1 MFGWNFL
8 AKHDEDARDV
18 RSRGN
23 QKHGDEL
30 LQNPTQP
37 LRLYYFVQRGFVP
50 SDGHVC
56 YVLVVLG
63 LCCVLAAQA
72 RNHHEPSSARRRAD
86 ASVVFASSKT

>member
-63 LCCVLAAQA
+63 LRRVLAAQA
-72 RNHHEPSSARRRAD
+72 GNHHEPSYARCRAEP
-86 ASVVFASSKT
+86 SVVCPS